1 MSETDKLK
9 FAGEYRKHDPDGRL
23 IEYKKG
29 DTVIFKGINYTATRS
44 IIGNSPI
51 SKNSGWEKLTST
63 STFYCQ
69 STEPEITF
77 EGDRWFNTDLGI
89 LYTRVCDT
97 DGLQWVA
104 T

>member
-1 MSETDKLK
+1 MSEADKLN
-9 FAGEYRKHDPDGRL
+9 FAGEYRKYDPNGRL
-23 IEYKKG
+23 IEYVEGSVVTFQGVNYVATKT
-29 DTVIFKGINYTATRS
+29 TVGKN
-44 IIGNSPI
+44 PI
-51 SKNSGWEKLTST
+51 TKNSGWEKLTST
-63 STFYCQ
+63 PTFYCQ
-69 STEPEITF
+69 SEEPEVSL